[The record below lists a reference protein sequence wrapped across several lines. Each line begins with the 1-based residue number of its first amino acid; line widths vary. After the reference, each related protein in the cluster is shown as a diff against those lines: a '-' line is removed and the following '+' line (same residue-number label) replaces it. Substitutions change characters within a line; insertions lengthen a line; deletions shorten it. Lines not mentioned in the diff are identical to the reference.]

1 MSSLPTQFSDVTVHT
16 KANVYFNGNVVS
28 YTVRFADGSR
38 KTLGVIHPGSF
49 HFKTGVA
56 ERMEIVLGDC
66 LVTLDDD
73 TATQEYVASQQFEV
87 PANSGFTIE
96 VKKGLCQ
103 YVCSFL

>member
-1 MSSLPTQFSDVTVHT
+1 MSSLPAEFSDVTVHT
-16 KANVYFNGNVVS
+16 KANVYFDGKVIS
-28 YTVRFADGSR
+28 YTVRFADGTR
-38 KTLGVIHPGSF
+38 KTLGVIHPGTF

-56 ERMEIVLGDC
+56 ERMEIVAGDC
-66 LVTLDDD
+66 LVTLDDG

-96 VKKGLCQ
+96 VHKGLCQ